1 MFWKQILLWGTVL
14 ALGLAVPAPVKAQS
28 FSEPSLELS
37 QQPVSQQKRE
47 LIKEL
52 IDLTGGEEMFRNVS
66 QITTVQMQ
74 QQLNG
79 ILQSIVPD
87 SSGIS
92 EEKKQEII
100 NTVNE
105 DMNRI
110 VTQFNQ
116 RLMEKLD
123 FNQIME
129 KVYYP
134 LYDKYFTEADLQ
146 AMIDFY
152 KTPTGKKTISVMPE
166 LIVESMQRVS
176 QIIQPE
182 AAQIFKEIFEQEIE
196 RFNSK

>member
-14 ALGLAVPAPVKAQS
+14 ALGFAVPVPVKAES
-28 FSEPSLELS
+28 LSEPILELS

-52 IDLTGGEEMFRNVS
+52 IDLTGGEQMFRNVS

-74 QQLNG
+74 QEFNG
-79 ILQSIVPD
+79 ILQSIVPE

-100 NTVNE
+100 DKFNQ

-116 RLMEKLD
+116 RLMEKID

-134 LYDKYFTEADLQ
+134 LYDKYFSEADLQ

-152 KTPTGKKTISVMPE
+152 KTPTGKKTISVMPQ
-166 LIVESMQRVS
+166 LIVESMQRLS

-182 AAQIFKEIFEQEIE
+182 AAKIFKEIFEQEIE
-196 RFNSK
+196 RLNL

>member
-1 MFWKQILLWGTVL
+1 MFGKQILLWVTVL
-14 ALGLAVPAPVKAQS
+14 SLGVAIPTPVKAESLTQ
-28 FSEPSLELS
+28 PILELS

-52 IDLTGGEEMFRNVS
+52 IDLTGGEQMFRNVS

-74 QQLNG
+74 QEFNS
-79 ILQSIVPD
+79 ILQSIIPE

-92 EEKKQEII
+92 EEKKQEMIKK
-100 NTVNE
+100 VNQ

-110 VTQFNQ
+110 VQQFNQ

-123 FNQIME
+123 FNKIME
-129 KVYYP
+129 TVYYP

-152 KTPTGKKTISVMPE
+152 KSPTGKKTISVMPQ

-176 QIIQPE
+176 EIIQPE

>member
-14 ALGLAVPAPVKAQS
+14 ALGLTVPVPVKAQS